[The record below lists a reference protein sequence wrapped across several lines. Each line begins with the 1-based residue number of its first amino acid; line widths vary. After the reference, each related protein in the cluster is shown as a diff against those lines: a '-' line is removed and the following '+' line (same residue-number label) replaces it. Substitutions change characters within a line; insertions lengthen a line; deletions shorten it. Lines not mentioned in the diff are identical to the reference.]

1 MLSKEMEQDEFSS
14 EDMMSNDEEETED
27 TRDSTVVCEEE
38 ASVQVTAEN
47 CSNVTDHFNALHAF
61 LSVYSK

>member
-27 TRDSTVVCEEE
+27 GRDSTLVCEEE
-38 ASVQVTAEN
+38 ASIEVTGEN
-47 CSNVTDHFNALHAF
+47 CSNVTDHFCQCIQDKTILN
-61 LSVYSK
+61 